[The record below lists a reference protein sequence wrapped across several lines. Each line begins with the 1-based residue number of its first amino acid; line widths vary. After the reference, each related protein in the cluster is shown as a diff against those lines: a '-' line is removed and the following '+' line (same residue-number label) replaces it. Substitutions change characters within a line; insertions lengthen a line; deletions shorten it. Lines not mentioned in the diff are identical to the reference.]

1 MRRIFLIL
9 LIGLLFA
16 SPASSADIL
25 VLGLFKDMAIVRVDG
40 KQYKLHSGETTPE
53 GIKLLSA
60 DSEQAL
66 LEIEGRQEVYH
77 LGSHI
82 SATFSAPEKAGAM
95 IRPVNGMYLVPGFI
109 NRQPVDFLVDTGA
122 TTIAINAKLARKLG
136 INFRYE
142 GEQGYSSTASGY
154 AKIYKLKLDSVQIG
168 DIVLNNV
175 EAAVLE
181 GDFPTT
187 ALLGM
192 SFLNR
197 VNMKHDGELL
207 VLEKKW

>member
-1 MRRIFLIL
+1 MRRYILIL
-9 LIGLLFA
+9 VSCLLA
-16 SPASSADIL
+16 SLSQAADIL
-25 VLGLFKDMAIVRVDG
+25 VLGLFKDMAILRVEG
-40 KQYKLHSGETTPE
+40 KQYKLRTGETSPE
-53 GIKLLSA
+53 GIKLIAA
-60 DSEQAL
+60 DSEQAV
-66 LEIEGRQEVYH
+66 LEIDGQQETYR

-95 IRPVNGMYLVPGFI
+95 IRPVNGMYLVSGFI

-122 TTIAINAKLARKLG
+122 SSIAINAKLARRLG

-142 GEQGYSSTASGY
+142 GEEGYSSTASGY
-154 AKIYKLKLDSVQIG
+154 ARIYKLKLDSVQIG
-168 DIVLNNV
+168 DIILNNV

-197 VNMKHDGELL
+197 VNMKRDGELL